1 MSKFF
6 DFGDISDDDL
16 PDVGESTWFHIKGK
30 DGESTW
36 WHIKA
41 RDMAI
46 FQPDG
51 KVITFWLWGDSES
64 DIKNKLGK
72 DIKDIKWIRKETPS
86 FA

>member
-16 PDVGESTWFHIKGK
+16 TGV
-30 DGESTW
+30 GESTW

-72 DIKDIKWIRKETPS
+72 DIKDIEWIRKETPS

>member
-30 DGESTW
+30 DG
-36 WHIKA
+36 
-41 RDMAI
+41 DM
-46 FQPDG
+46 
-51 KVITFWLWGDSES
+51 VVTFWLWGDSES

-72 DIKDIKWIRKETPS
+72 DIKDIEWIRKETPS